1 MLVRCSDATTRTRAF
16 AMQFF
21 LQNLGLGIGGLV
33 GGLIVDTS
41 RASSFTMLFLIEAVM
56 FLVLGAI
63 AATVRMPRPTAVP
76 KDAAADGSAARG
88 GLRVLLSHRAMVQLC
103 VLGFVVFFACYGQ
116 FESGLAAYGTEAAG
130 IQPSTLGIALA
141 ANTAVIVVAQ
151 FVVLRLVER
160 RKRSRVIASVGLIWA
175 FAWIVAGYAGLGH
188 GSQTMA
194 TAAMISTYAL
204 FGLGESMLSPTVAP
218 LVADLAPESMVGQY
232 NSAFALCKQ
241 LALAVGPAVGGPM
254 GASLHGPYI
263 VTFVLFS
270 LGITVLALRL
280 GRHLTPVQDQPS
292 LAAVPSRVVAVSLP
306 ENASAAWAGR
316 PSPPCTD
323 RTVPRAPV
331 RYCGRANSHQTALP
345 PPGVRRLPQD
355 VAIDATMEMPR
366 PASSPGS
373 ARRRRG
379 RWSSPSVTSMISL
392 RSVRRS
398 ARRIGGV
405 PCCRELATS
414 SPAARTPS
422 SHSSIGKRQDVSTP
436 VAKARARGAA
446 SMPPSRSSE
455 ALWNSSAVAPVRAGC
470 WTTSTATSSSCSA
483 VMLRERIRRSQ
494 TTCGAPFAP
503 DSARSSEATPS
514 SMSSLRRSTRPSV

>member
-1 MLVRCSDATTRTRAF
+1 MTREMGAALRRIQLGSALSAFGLGFTVPYLYVYVAQVRDLGAGTAGVVLAVFAMAALAVLPFTGRVIDRRGPLPVLLVASVVASLGAVALGFSSQVTASVLSAAVLGAGTAVMQPALATMLVQCSDSGTRTRAF

-33 GGLIVDTS
+33 GGQIVDTA
-41 RASSFTMLFLIEAVM
+41 RPASFTLLFLIEAVM

-63 AATVRMPRPTAVP
+63 TATVRMTRTPAV
-76 KDAAADGSAARG
+76 ATGVSGAGDGARG
-88 GLRVLLSHRAMVQLC
+88 GGMRALLSHRAMVQLC

-130 IQPSTLGIALA
+130 IEPSTLGIALA

-160 RKRSRVIASVGLIWA
+160 RRRSRVIAAVGLLWA

-280 GRHLTPVQDQPS
+280 GRRLTPVQDQPS

-306 ENASAAWAGR
+306 EGAPAE
-316 PSPPCTD
+316 
-323 RTVPRAPV
+323 APV
-331 RYCGRANSHQTALP
+331 
-345 PPGVRRLPQD
+345 
-355 VAIDATMEMPR
+355 
-366 PASSPGS
+366 
-373 ARRRRG
+373 
-379 RWSSPSVTSMISL
+379 
-392 RSVRRS
+392 
-398 ARRIGGV
+398 
-405 PCCRELATS
+405 
-414 SPAARTPS
+414 
-422 SHSSIGKRQDVSTP
+422 P
-436 VAKARARGAA
+436 VA
-446 SMPPSRSSE
+446 
-455 ALWNSSAVAPVRAGC
+455 AVH
-470 WTTSTATSSSCSA
+470 
-483 VMLRERIRRSQ
+483 
-494 TTCGAPFAP
+494 
-503 DSARSSEATPS
+503 
-514 SMSSLRRSTRPSV
+514 